1 MIPDDADYNRISS
14 ASYLLNTDAGELQSA
29 LLLFSVVAAMAI
41 RHRLSAYL
49 LALAISV
56 VPVAYAH
63 GHHADLTDEERNAP
77 IDAIL
82 WIHML
87 LQCAVW
93 GILFPLGM
101 VLGMSRSRWH
111 VPLQVRSTI
120 INIIIYYAFYVYAPC
135 LGLTLGPCI
144 CLLECWLC
152 IDYRGI
158 FPRTFP

>member
-1 MIPDDADYNRISS
+1 MM
-14 ASYLLNTDAGELQSA
+14 LTTAGFHQRHTYSTRTSTRWRTQSA

-49 LALAISV
+49 FALAISA

-63 GHHADLTDEERNAP
+63 GHHAELTDEERNAP

-111 VPLQVRSTI
+111 VPLQVRSAI
-120 INIIIYYAFYVYAPC
+120 INIIIYDAFYVYAPC
-135 LGLTLGPCI
+135 LG
-144 CLLECWLC
+144 
-152 IDYRGI
+152 
-158 FPRTFP
+158 